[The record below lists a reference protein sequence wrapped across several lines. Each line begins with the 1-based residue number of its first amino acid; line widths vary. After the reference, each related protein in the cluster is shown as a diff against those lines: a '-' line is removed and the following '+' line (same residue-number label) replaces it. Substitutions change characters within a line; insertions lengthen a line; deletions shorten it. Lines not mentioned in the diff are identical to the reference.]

1 MLQRFILIQFAFTA
15 LKNNFYAFSLLRKTT
30 NTAAKARPLMI
41 TRASIRATSVPS
53 AVLGTVFWSE
63 LPLSLLDSQEFSELD
78 VPLLSEPVFDE
89 SDGVLSEDAPPL
101 SSPVAGITTGAVI
114 SFSAASSEKIL
125 SHFSQVQ

>member
-1 MLQRFILIQFAFTA
+1 
-15 LKNNFYAFSLLRKTT
+15 
-30 NTAAKARPLMI
+30 MI

-63 LPLSLLDSQEFSELD
+63 LPVSLLDSQEFSELD
-78 VPLLSEPVFDE
+78 VPLFDE
-89 SDGVLSEDAPPL
+89 SEGVLSEDAPPL

>member
-1 MLQRFILIQFAFTA
+1 
-15 LKNNFYAFSLLRKTT
+15 
-30 NTAAKARPLMI
+30 MI

-63 LPLSLLDSQEFSELD
+63 LPFSLLDSQEFSELD

>member
-1 MLQRFILIQFAFTA
+1 
-15 LKNNFYAFSLLRKTT
+15 
-30 NTAAKARPLMI
+30 MI

-89 SDGVLSEDAPPL
+89 SDGVSDVLSEDVPPL
-101 SSPVAGITTGAVI
+101 DSPVAGITTGAVI
-114 SFSAASSEKIL
+114 SFLPASSENIFPQ
-125 SHFSQVQ
+125 SSQVQ